1 MDRIALRDVMTRNFV
16 GATESDDLR
25 EVGDLLCSEGADAAV
40 VLRGE
45 EPVGFLTA
53 TTVLEHLLSDGD
65 GTTAADAMSDPPG
78 RLRPEA
84 AVGDALSTLRQ
95 RGSDHLLV
103 ADGTGV
109 LGLVHVRDLV
119 HARAPEPT
127 DGVESTAEAEADA
140 ETEFAAVAR
149 TNGGTDVD
157 VFSRQSVCEV
167 CGSLAASLSNRNGQ
181 LVCTDCQGV

>member
-1 MDRIALRDVMTRNFV
+1 MDRIALRDVMTRDFV
-16 GATESDDLR
+16 GATESDAPR
-25 EVGDLLCSEGADAAV
+25 EVGTLLCEEDADAAV

-53 TTVLEHLLSDGD
+53 GVLLEHVLEGGGD
-65 GTTAADAMSDPPG
+65 ATAADVMDDPPAT
-78 RLRPEA
+78 LRPEA
-84 AVGDALSTLRQ
+84 RVDDALATMRQ
-95 RGSDHLLV
+95 HGTDHLLV

-119 HARAPEPT
+119 HARGAETSAAADVETVAPEGET
-127 DGVESTAEAEADA
+127 NHAAD
-140 ETEFAAVAR
+140 VR

-157 VFSRQSVCEV
+157 VFSRQSICEV
-167 CGSLAASLSNRNGQ
+167 CGSLSDSLSNRNGQ